1 MKLVLI
7 GIQGA
12 GKSTQGN
19 LLSKQLIIPYLSTG
33 HILREMAKE
42 KTKLGRYIKETIN
55 AGVLVP
61 DQKMIEIVDD
71 YLSRKEYQKGY
82 ILDGFPRT
90 LYQAEHFKN
99 NVDKVIYLKV
109 PDKEAL
115 WRIAYRN
122 DVLRE
127 DETLVAI
134 RKRIELFHK
143 FTAPVIDYYRKKGKL
158 IEVDGTKS
166 IKEVNRDILKS
177 LGKQLIANQIKSWE
191 RKKKIILAIVG
202 LPGSGKSEAAKF
214 FAEKKLP
221 VISFGK
227 IINEYIDKHGLTHTE
242 ENHKKIREEIRKKHG
257 KEAMAKL
264 NEEKIKKALEKE
276 IVVVIDGMRSWEE
289 YLYLRKK
296 FSKAEIVILCLY
308 ADKELRDKRLSLRK
322 YRGTLKGRERDIN
335 ELIGTNMGPTI
346 AMADYLVD
354 NNGTIEDLKDKLEKV
369 YREIYYS

>member
-19 LLSKQLIIPYLSTG
+19 LLSKQLKIPYLSTG

-61 DQKMIEIVDD
+61 DQKMIEIVDN

-99 NVDKVIYLKV
+99 NVDKAIYLKV
-109 PDKEAL
+109 SDKEAL

-127 DETLVAI
+127 DENLIAI

-143 FTAPVIDYYRKKGKL
+143 FTAPVIDYYRKKEKL
-158 IEVDGTKS
+158 IEIDGTKT

-177 LGKQLIANQIKSWE
+177 LGKQLIANRVKVWK

-221 VISFGK
+221 IVSFGR
-227 IINEYIDKHGLTHTE
+227 IINEYIDNHGLKHTE
-242 ENHKKIREEIRKKHG
+242 ENHKKVREEMRKKYG
-257 KEAMAKL
+257 IEAMAKL
-264 NEEKIKKALEKE
+264 NEEKIKKALVKD
-276 IVVVIDGMRSWEE
+276 IVVIIDGMRSWEE
-289 YLYLRKK
+289 YLYLKKK
-296 FSKAEIVILCLY
+296 FPQIELVILGLFTE
-308 ADKELRDKRLSLRK
+308 KEIRDKRLAQRK
-322 YRGTLKGRERDIN
+322 YRHTLRGRDRDIN
-335 ELIGTNMGPTI
+335 ELLGTNMGPTI
-346 AMADYLVD
+346 AMADYLID
-354 NNGTIEDLKDKLEKV
+354 NNGSLEDLKDKLERV
-369 YREIYYS
+369 YREVYYS